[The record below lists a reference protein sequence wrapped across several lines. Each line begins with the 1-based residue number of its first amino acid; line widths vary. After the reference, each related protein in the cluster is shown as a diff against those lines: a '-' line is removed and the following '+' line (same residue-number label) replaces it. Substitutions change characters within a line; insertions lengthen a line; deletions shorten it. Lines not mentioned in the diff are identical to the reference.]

1 MPTSTAADPRAV
13 FLRRESEV
21 RGYCR
26 SFPAVFTRA
35 RGATLWDEDGRSCID
50 FLAGAGTINYGHN
63 DPVIKQ
69 AVIDYLASDG
79 LLHALDLHTP
89 AKRDFLEEFE
99 RTVLLPRGLD
109 HKVQFPGPTG
119 TNAVEA
125 AFKLARKATRRST
138 ILAFSNAYHG
148 MTLGALAATGS
159 ASARAGA
166 GLPLVGTAFAP
177 YDGWGGA
184 SSEHCLAQ
192 LERMLSDAS
201 SGLDLPAAMVLEC
214 VQGEGGINVASAE
227 WLRGVE
233 ALCRRHGILLIVDDI
248 QAGCGR
254 TGTFFSFEPAGIHPD
269 IILLSKAIGGIG
281 MPMSL
286 VLMRPELDLW
296 KPGEHNGTFRGFNLS
311 FVAARAALQHYWHDG
326 TLMREVSAKAAGIRS
341 HLLAL
346 RDLHP
351 TGGFTVRG
359 RGMMQGLHC
368 ADPRVAA
375 RISHAAWTD
384 GLIAERSGPADEVVK
399 VMPPLN
405 ISETELTRGLD
416 ILSGAVRKALAS

>member
-1 MPTSTAADPRAV
+1 MPVPATADARAV

-26 SFPAVFTRA
+26 SFPVVFAKA
-35 RGATLWDEDGRSCID
+35 RGATLWDEDGRSYID

-63 DPVIKQ
+63 DPVIKR
-69 AVIDYLASDG
+69 AVASYLAGDG
-79 LLHALDLHTP
+79 LLHSLDLHTP

-99 RTVLLPRGLD
+99 RSVLLPRGLD

-125 AFKLARKATRRST
+125 AFKLARKATRRT
-138 ILAFSNAYHG
+138 GILAFTNAYHG
-148 MTLGALAATGS
+148 MTLGALAATGNKF
-159 ASARAGA
+159 ARAGA
-166 GLPLVGTAFAP
+166 GLPLGGAAFAP

-184 SSEHCLAQ
+184 GSEECLDRLAG
-192 LERMLSDAS
+192 MLDDAS
-201 SGLDLPAAMVLEC
+201 SGLDLPAAMVVEC

-233 ALCRRHGILLIVDDI
+233 ELCRHHGILLIVDDI

-254 TGTFFSFEPAGIHPD
+254 TGTFFSFEPAGIRPD

-296 KPGEHNGTFRGFNLS
+296 KPGEHNGTFRGFNLA
-311 FVAARAALQHYWHDG
+311 FVAARAALEHYWRDSVL
-326 TLMREVSAKAAGIRS
+326 TREVSAKAAAVRS
-341 HLLAL
+341 RLLAL
-346 RDLHP
+346 RDAHP
-351 TGGFTVRG
+351 DGHFTVRG
-359 RGMMQGLHC
+359 RGLMQGLHC
-368 ADPRVAA
+368 ADPALAA
-375 RISHAAWTD
+375 RIARRAWAD
-384 GLIAERSGPADEVVK
+384 GLVIERSGPEDEVLK
-399 VMPPLN
+399 VMPPLT
-405 ISETELTRGLD
+405 IADDELARGLD
-416 ILSGAVRKALAS
+416 ILSGAARDELAS